1 MRVTLSIV
9 GCVLVVFGGIWFLQG
24 IGVLPGSFMTGQI
37 RWAVY
42 GGIAVAAGISILV
55 AQLFRQPRSH
65 RVRAPPLRK
74 SPPQL
79 LYIVPIKCRSLC
91 HVVGPPALGTP
102 YQLPR
107 IVVTHV
113 CRKLT
118 PSSCSAVP

>member
-1 MRVTLSIV
+1 MSIYPIHPITL
-9 GCVLVVFGGIWFLQG
+9 
-24 IGVLPGSFMTGQI
+24 GQL
-37 RWAVY
+37 RRC
-42 GGIAVAAGISILV
+42 SP
-55 AQLFRQPRSH
+55 QFFRQPRSN
-65 RVRAPPLRK
+65 RMRASPLRK

-118 PSSCSAVP
+118 FVP